1 MRVSDDHTLELAE
14 TNDNR
19 AEGKPIWKQRWNRV
33 MGLQGFSVPTQQ
45 RGGQLGA
52 NCREACCLD
61 TLQTI
66 LTARELMGLIE
77 RRERG
82 AQLQAAV
89 LAARERLSDEF
100 EKYRLN

>member
-1 MRVSDDHTLELAE
+1 LE
-14 TNDNR
+14 
-19 AEGKPIWKQRWNRV
+19 
-33 MGLQGFSVPTQQ
+33 
-45 RGGQLGA
+45 
-52 NCREACCLD
+52 

-66 LTARELMGLIE
+66 LTARELTGLIE
-77 RRERG
+77 RREKT